1 MEVSILLTSIMVQ
14 TVLSRVSPGLRCAEE
29 RLGEVHASA
38 FTEFAAN

>member
-29 RLGEVHASA
+29 RPGEVRTSAS
-38 FTEFAAN
+38 TT